1 MASANQSSPLLLL
14 NNMSNLMSTKLDS
27 TNYMI
32 WKLQITAVL
41 DAYSMLDHLDGS
53 VPKPSQFLTTETGI
67 QSVNPDFLIWNKK
80 DKALL
85 TLLYST
91 CSSFV
96 LVMVVGKSSSQEVWN
111 TLEERFTSTARSNV
125 LNLKLE
131 LQSIKKAGN
140 ETVSSYLQRIK
151 TVRDKL
157 SAVGVHSD
165 HEELT
170 HVILKGLP
178 KEFAPFASAIRTRDT
193 ILSLEKL
200 TVLLQTEE
208 QSMNEAT
215 ESLSNSALAMFVSH
229 NKPNFNGNQGFNRG
243 RGRNSYSRGR
253 RMNFAYQGKNPTT
266 KLAAMASAS
275 NLHYTQNTETWLTDT
290 GATDHI
296 TANANNL
303 SPQAPYQGQEQVSVG
318 NGQNLPI
325 QNIDN
330 NCSCYFDAKKFSI
343 QDLPTGR
350 ILYKGLSNNG
360 VYPIQSPLFI
370 PAANKTACAAHSIS
384 SDKWHLWH
392 SRLGHPSAKVLANVF
407 PCFSPNSSS
416 KDVKVHCHHC
426 LAGKMHQLP
435 FPTSNKT
442 ITSPFELVHADLW
455 GPAPVVA
462 SNSFRF
468 YLVFVDEFTKFT
480 WVYLLKHKSNTFQ
493 VFTQFRSMI
502 DTQFSLPIKIL
513 RTDCGGEFLS
523 TPFTQFCLS
532 KGILHH
538 LSCPHTPQQNGVAER
553 KHRHLVQCALALLSQ
568 SKLPMSYWSYAI
580 STAAHLINKL
590 PTPNLGNQS
599 PWETL
604 YHVSPDLTHLKT
616 FGCECFP
623 LLTPYTSHKLFPK
636 TTPCVF
642 IGYPLN
648 TKGYYCLDP
657 TTNRIYTSRH
667 VLFNE
672 TVFPSL
678 KHSNTN
684 SAASTDSAS
693 VDSWLKFL
701 LLQHTCSHN
710 TVVIS
715 PSSHESSTIPS
726 GQCPNLT
733 LTVSAPDLAA
743 SYINPTEPNAVSVTD
758 LTDLT
763 ASSTNPTE
771 PNVLPLSTMPL
782 PTGFTDNP
790 APTPTAHA
798 SPLPANTV
806 PNTIPDNTTS
816 TDIPIP
822 TVVSHPMQTRSK
834 SGIYK
839 PKLTYAAIIDY
850 AALQKQN
857 TWSLVPLPSSKNV
870 VGCKWVYKL
879 KTHSDGTIARYKAR
893 LVAKGFHQQHGIDF
907 NETFSPVIKPPTVRL
922 VLSLAVSLNWPL
934 RQLDVK
940 NAFLHGTLN
949 EEVYMTQ
956 PQGYIDPIH
965 PHYVCKLQ
973 KSIYGL
979 KQAPRAWFESFTTQ
993 LFHLGFIASNAD
1005 SSLFIYTENKI
1016 IAYLLLYVDDIVLTS
1031 NTPTFLDTLIHKL
1044 SSVFDL
1050 KDLGSLHYFLGLQ
1063 ITRTP
1068 SRLYINQAK
1077 YAQDLLKK
1085 HNMLDCKPASSP
1097 SCPNTRLS
1105 LHDGDPLPDPHA
1117 YRSMVGA
1124 LHYLTF
1130 TRPDISF
1137 VMHQVC
1143 QYMSTPTTIHLA
1155 AAKRILRYIR
1165 GSFNHGIEFTPGPLS
1180 LSGYTDIDWAGDP
1193 DDRRSTSGFLVYLG
1207 HNAITWSAKK
1217 QATVSRSSIESEYR
1231 ALAIASAELC
1241 WVRSLLKDLGIY
1253 LSDPPIL
1260 WCDNVSALAIAS
1272 NPVFHA
1278 RTKHIEVDFHFVR
1291 ERVLRKDLVVKFVS
1305 TVDQLADI
1313 FTKSL
1318 STHRFLELRRN
1329 LTVTVPKI
1337 EGGC

>member
-1 MASANQSSPLLLL
+1 
-14 NNMSNLMSTKLDS
+14 MSNLMSTKLDS

-243 RGRNSYSRGR
+243 RGRNSYSRGKGGGGR
-253 RMNFAYQGKNPTT
+253 NSRQEMNFAYQGKNPTT

-325 QNIDN
+325 QNI
-330 NCSCYFDAKKFSI
+330 
-343 QDLPTGR
+343 
-350 ILYKGLSNNG
+350 
-360 VYPIQSPLFI
+360 
-370 PAANKTACAAHSIS
+370 AANKTACAAHSIS

-462 SNSFRF
+462 SNS
-468 YLVFVDEFTKFT
+468 
-480 WVYLLKHKSNTFQ
+480 
-493 VFTQFRSMI
+493 FRSMI

-590 PTPNLGNQS
+590 PTPNL
-599 PWETL
+599 
-604 YHVSPDLTHLKT
+604 
-616 FGCECFP
+616 
-623 LLTPYTSHKLFPK
+623 
-636 TTPCVF
+636 
-642 IGYPLN
+642 
-648 TKGYYCLDP
+648 
-657 TTNRIYTSRH
+657 
-667 VLFNE
+667 
-672 TVFPSL
+672 
-678 KHSNTN
+678 
-684 SAASTDSAS
+684 ASTDSAS

-710 TVVIS
+710 TVTLLH
-715 PSSHESSTIPS
+715 PASTPQNPMLFLLQTLQTLLPPLPIP
-726 GQCPNLT
+726 Q
-733 LTVSAPDLAA
+733 
-743 SYINPTEPNAVSVTD
+743 NPMC
-758 LTDLT
+758 
-763 ASSTNPTE
+763 
-771 PNVLPLSTMPL
+771 LPLSTMPL

-850 AALQKQN
+850 ATLGL
-857 TWSLVPLPSSKNV
+857 WFPLPSSKNV

-949 EEVYMTQ
+949 EEVYMIQ
-956 PQGYIDPIH
+956 PQGYIDPITS
-965 PHYVCKLQ
+965 PLCLQ
-973 KSIYGL
+973 ATEIYLWSETGSKGL
-979 KQAPRAWFESFTTQ
+979 KTR
-993 LFHLGFIASNAD
+993 
-1005 SSLFIYTENKI
+1005 
-1016 IAYLLLYVDDIVLTS
+1016 LLPISYFYVDDIVLTS
-1031 NTPTFLDTLIHKL
+1031 NTPAFLDTLIHKL

-1137 VMHQVC
+1137 AVHQVC
-1143 QYMSTPTTIHLA
+1143 QYMSTPTTINTLLQQTCCSKHV
-1155 AAKRILRYIR
+1155 
-1165 GSFNHGIEFTPGPLS
+1165 F
-1180 LSGYTDIDWAGDP
+1180 SGYTDADWAGDP

-1217 QATVSRSSIESEYR
+1217 QATVSRSSTESEYR
-1231 ALAIASAELC
+1231 ALGHCLC
-1241 WVRSLLKDLGIY
+1241 
-1253 LSDPPIL
+1253 
-1260 WCDNVSALAIAS
+1260 
-1272 NPVFHA
+1272 
-1278 RTKHIEVDFHFVR
+1278 
-1291 ERVLRKDLVVKFVS
+1291 
-1305 TVDQLADI
+1305 
-1313 FTKSL
+1313 
-1318 STHRFLELRRN
+1318 
-1329 LTVTVPKI
+1329 
-1337 EGGC
+1337 

>member
-1 MASANQSSPLLLL
+1 MASANSPITIPSNQSPLLLL

-27 TNYMI
+27 SNYMI

-41 DAYSMLDHLDGS
+41 DAYSMLDH
-53 VPKPSQFLTTETGI
+53 PRWI
-67 QSVNPDFLIWNKK
+67 Y
-80 DKALL
+80 KALL

-91 CSSFV
+91 CSSSV
-96 LVMVVGKSSSQEVWN
+96 LAMVVGKSSSQEVWN

-253 RMNFAYQGKNPTT
+253 GGGGRNSSFHQGFSSPNASPQMNFAYQGKNPTT

-275 NLHYTQNTETWLTDT
+275 NLHYTQNTESWLTDT

-360 VYPIQSPLFI
+360 VYPIQSPMFI

-392 SRLGHPSAKVLANVF
+392 SRLGHPSDKVLANVF

-480 WVYLLKHKSNTFQ
+480 WTVE
-493 VFTQFRSMI
+493 
-502 DTQFSLPIKIL
+502 
-513 RTDCGGEFLS
+513 GEFLS

-538 LSCPHTPQQNGVAER
+538 LSCPHTPQQNGAAER
-553 KHRHLVQCALALLSQ
+553 KHRHLVQCALALAFSIQIANVILV
-568 SKLPMSYWSYAI
+568 LCYL

-604 YHVSPDLTHLKT
+604 YHVSPDLNTLENIWLSMSK
-616 FGCECFP
+616 C
-623 LLTPYTSHKLFPK
+623 LTAFVPVP
-636 TTPCVF
+636 
-642 IGYPLN
+642 I
-648 TKGYYCLDP
+648 
-657 TTNRIYTSRH
+657 
-667 VLFNE
+667 
-672 TVFPSL
+672 
-678 KHSNTN
+678 
-684 SAASTDSAS
+684 
-693 VDSWLKFL
+693 
-701 LLQHTCSHN
+701 
-710 TVVIS
+710 
-715 PSSHESSTIPS
+715 
-726 GQCPNLT
+726 
-733 LTVSAPDLAA
+733 PDLAA
-743 SYINPTEPNAVSVTD
+743 TYSSLLPTTPILD
-758 LTDLT
+758 HT
-763 ASSTNPTE
+763 ATYSS
-771 PNVLPLSTMPL
+771 PL
-782 PTGFTDNP
+782 PT
-790 APTPTAHA
+790 
-798 SPLPANTV
+798 V
-806 PNTIPDNTTS
+806 PIPDHTAFLYQ
-816 TDIPIP
+816 
-822 TVVSHPMQTRSK
+822 SHRTQCSSK
-834 SGIYK
+834 TGTLG
-839 PKLTYAAIIDY
+839 P
-850 AALQKQN
+850 
-857 TWSLVPLPSSKNV
+857 LVPLPSSKNV

-879 KTHSDGTIARYKAR
+879 KTHSD
-893 LVAKGFHQQHGIDF
+893 
-907 NETFSPVIKPPTVRL
+907 
-922 VLSLAVSLNWPL
+922 VSLNWPL

-940 NAFLHGTLN
+940 NAFLHGTLK
-949 EEVYMTQ
+949 EEVLHDFNHRGTL
-956 PQGYIDPIH
+956 ILFIH
-965 PHYVCKLQ
+965 HYVCKLQ

-979 KQAPRAWFESFTTQ
+979 KQAPKG
-993 LFHLGFIASNAD
+993 LG
-1005 SSLFIYTENKI
+1005 
-1016 IAYLLLYVDDIVLTS
+1016 
-1031 NTPTFLDTLIHKL
+1031 
-1044 SSVFDL
+1044 
-1050 KDLGSLHYFLGLQ
+1050 
-1063 ITRTP
+1063 
-1068 SRLYINQAK
+1068 
-1077 YAQDLLKK
+1077 
-1085 HNMLDCKPASSP
+1085 
-1097 SCPNTRLS
+1097 
-1105 LHDGDPLPDPHA
+1105 
-1117 YRSMVGA
+1117 SMVGA

-1137 VMHQVC
+1137 AVHQVT
-1143 QYMSTPTTIHLA
+1143 QMLIGLGIQMINVPHLVFLSTWATMPL
-1155 AAKRILRYIR
+1155 L
-1165 GSFNHGIEFTPGPLS
+1165 GPPRNKL
-1180 LSGYTDIDWAGDP
+1180 
-1193 DDRRSTSGFLVYLG
+1193 
-1207 HNAITWSAKK
+1207 
-1217 QATVSRSSIESEYR
+1217 TVSRSSTESEYR
-1231 ALAIASAELC
+1231 ALAIAFAELC
-1241 WVRSLLKDLGIY
+1241 WIRSLLKDLGIY
-1253 LSDPPIL
+1253 LPDPPTL
-1260 WCDNVSALAIAS
+1260 WCDNISALAIAS

-1329 LTVTVPKI
+1329 LTITVPKI
-1337 EGGC
+1337 EGG

>member
-1 MASANQSSPLLLL
+1 MASANPSSPLLLL

-27 TNYMI
+27 SNYMI

-67 QSVNPDFLIWNKK
+67 QAVNPDFLIWNKK

-91 CSSFV
+91 CSSSV
-96 LVMVVGKSSSQEVWN
+96 LAMVVGKSSSQEVWN

-253 RMNFAYQGKNPTT
+253 GGGGRNSSFHQGFSSPNASTQYHPQYQQQQINSSAPQGSQTTFQGKSERPTCQICWKIGHYAIDCYHRMNFAYQGKNPTT

-275 NLHYTQNTETWLTDT
+275 NLHYTQNTESWLTDT

-360 VYPIQSPLFI
+360 VYPIQSPMFI

-392 SRLGHPSAKVLANVF
+392 SRLGHPSDKVLANVF

-442 ITSPFELVHADLW
+442 ITSPFEL
-455 GPAPVVA
+455 
-462 SNSFRF
+462 
-468 YLVFVDEFTKFT
+468 
-480 WVYLLKHKSNTFQ
+480 
-493 VFTQFRSMI
+493 
-502 DTQFSLPIKIL
+502 
-513 RTDCGGEFLS
+513 
-523 TPFTQFCLS
+523 
-532 KGILHH
+532 
-538 LSCPHTPQQNGVAER
+538 QNGAAER

-648 TKGYYCLDP
+648 TKGYYCLNP

-684 SAASTDSAS
+684 SADSAAS
-693 VDSWLKFL
+693 ANSASADSWLQFL

-710 TVVIS
+710 TVDIS
-715 PSSHESSTIPS
+715 PSTHESSAIPS

-733 LTVSAPDLAA
+733 VSAPDLAA
-743 SYINPTEPNAVSVTD
+743 PCINPTEPNAVSVTA
-758 LTDLT
+758 LTDFT

-771 PNVLPLSTMPL
+771 PNVPSLSTMPL

-850 AALQKQN
+850 AVTEPTSYTVASKHSSWCTAMDEEFQALQKQD

-949 EEVYMTQ
+949 EEVYMIQ

-1031 NTPTFLDTLIHKL
+1031 NTPAFLDTLIHKL

-1137 VMHQVC
+1137 AVHQVC

-1180 LSGYTDIDWAGDP
+1180 LSGYTDADWAGDP

-1217 QATVSRSSIESEYR
+1217 QATVSRSSTESEYR

-1329 LTVTVPKI
+1329 LTVPVP
-1337 EGGC
+1337 